1 MDQHEQT
8 HSELDPAKI
17 SPEQP
22 LSKEVQLREAVITWL
37 DRFFSLVVLLVILLL
52 ATYSAIVLWLA
63 SHEIFALLF
72 SGVGGEERQLRMMH
86 AVARTILVLKAYRIL
101 VSYLRTHH
109 VTIRYML
116 EIAFIASV
124 VELFFAYDLHDF
136 ETKIIFAVFGLVG
149 LALYLYFYEGRGS
162 DRPADPSESLKP

>member
-8 HSELDPAKI
+8 HSELDPVRS
-17 SPEQP
+17 SPEHP
-22 LSKEVQLREAVITWL
+22 LSKAEQLREAAITWL
-37 DRFFSLVVLLVILLL
+37 DRFFSLVVFLVILLL
-52 ATYSAIVLWLA
+52 ATYSAIVLWMG
-63 SHEIFALLF
+63 SQEMFVLLF

-109 VTIRYML
+109 VTVKYML

-124 VELFFAYDLHDF
+124 VELFFAYDQHDTQ
-136 ETKIIFAVFGLVG
+136 TKMIFAVFGLVG
-149 LALYLYFYEGRGS
+149 LALYLYFYEGRRS
-162 DRPADPSESLKP
+162 DRPTDPSESLKP